1 MIQGICDISKW
12 LTAIHLLQPIKI
24 CQNKKINTNYESN
37 LEPLC
42 SLLGEQGCWMA
53 MTRAAYEANQ
63 WSLAPQWHPSRW
75 IGAPV
80 ATINQTCRKAPVPA
94 AKPHAPSRRAVRNAS
109 EQGNVEW
116 MEYSE
121 QARSRLR

>member
-1 MIQGICDISKW
+1 MENNCG
-12 LTAIHLLQPIKI
+12 
-24 CQNKKINTNYESN
+24 SN
-37 LEPLC
+37 LEHLC
-42 SLLGEQGCWMA
+42 SLLGEPGCRMVI
-53 MTRAAYEANQ
+53 TRAVYGANP
-63 WSLAPQWHPSRW
+63 WSLAPQWHLTLW

-109 EQGNVEW
+109 KQGNVER